1 MTHPEFWGWSTGPLT
16 IQFWGWENASDLKER
31 FACPPRVVHGAQ
43 LPCAVLDIPRQC
55 IVAAVESPLISV
67 LGYYP
72 VVTVASASQVA
83 GICCEEAA
91 QLVSSGRAIPKV
103 QNDPA
108 GVEKVVKGKALVP
121 SPMSA
126 WPAAVCA
133 ADQRR
138 VPGISI

>member
-31 FACPPRVVHGAQ
+31 FACPPRVVHGQQ
-43 LPCAVLDIPRQC
+43 LPCVALDLPRQC

-67 LGYYP
+67 RGYYP
-72 VVTVASASQVA
+72 VVTVASVPQVT

-103 QNDPA
+103 QNNP
-108 GVEKVVKGKALVP
+108 GVEKVVKGKALIP
-121 SPMSA
+121 SPVSA

-133 ADQRR
+133 R
-138 VPGISI
+138 